1 MMVSI
6 IVPIYN
12 SENYIDRC
20 LKSILGQT
28 YEDLEIVLVND
39 GSTDRSKEI
48 LEQYAAKDERIKIVS
63 QKNQGVAAARNTGLD
78 NVTGDYILYVDS
90 DDWIEKNMLERMIAA
105 VEDDSDI
112 AFCGFDQAKSQ
123 EEVTIAPVQVK
134 YEVWDHNQQL
144 LEFMKHKRM
153 TGMLWNKLIKK
164 NLTDGIQF
172 DEQVG
177 FGEDAQ
183 FLWQVLKRSK
193 KMIVTNEVLY
203 HHVMDENSISHL
215 NFSDKKYSAIPMWEG
230 INREVDKDYPELK
243 KLARERL
250 MCAAV
255 FSMYEARGC
264 RYQNA
269 TQIQH
274 MRAVTRK
281 NILGFVRSH
290 NVSFKF
296 KLYAIATCLGY

>member
-6 IVPIYN
+6 IVPVYN

-20 LKSILGQT
+20 LESILGQT

-48 LEQYAAKDERIKIVS
+48 MERYAAKDERIKIVS

-90 DDWIEKNMLERMIAA
+90 DDWIEKNMLERMIVA
-105 VEDDSDI
+105 VGADSDI
-112 AFCGFDQAKSQ
+112 AFCGSDQAESQ
-123 EEVTIAPVQVK
+123 EEVAIAPVQVK

-164 NLTDGIQF
+164 SLTDGIQF

-183 FLWQVLKRSK
+183 FLWQVLKRST
-193 KMIVTNEVLY
+193 KMVVTNEVLY

-243 KLARERL
+243 NLARERL
-250 MCAAV
+250 MCATV
-255 FSMYEARGC
+255 FSLYECKKCG
-264 RYQNA
+264 YKN
-269 TQIQH
+269 TEQIRK
-274 MRAVTRK
+274 MRRITR
-281 NILGFVRSH
+281 NYAIILIKSR
-290 NVSFKF
+290 NVSLKF
-296 KLYAIATCLGY
+296 KIYTCLICLGL